1 MQNPASLFFA
11 LLLQVQTLLNGAPET
26 AHDVV
31 IVGAGSAGLYA
42 ARTLAELG
50 YEVLVIEASD
60 GIGGR
65 VKSET
70 LGDMRVDLGA
80 EEHYLATS
88 NNPVWPAIREQYGDD
103 IYVRPYQGIYAFS
116 LDGGAGTCWYLST
129 AFNPCTNDPDVAALE
144 RFWEWYGIPAAH
156 QDPAT
161 ERVKRYE
168 S

>member
-103 IYVRPYQGIYAFS
+103 IYVRPY
-116 LDGGAGTCWYLST
+116 
-129 AFNPCTNDPDVAALE
+129 
-144 RFWEWYGIPAAH
+144 
-156 QDPAT
+156 
-161 ERVKRYE
+161 
-168 S
+168 